1 MCLRALIGL
10 WLTLLTTLPLA
21 ALCQDLP
28 PLPSDSIPHQ
38 LLHDYD
44 SVAAQLNARIDSL
57 STMELP
63 TDAYA
68 RHLDSLY
75 AAFTTR
81 DLAELHKAYGSGP
94 DKVDARLARLDSIV
108 TRRRA
113 TLDSLMHAGGLP
125 SQMNLSI
132 PNADAVAKHLNILPH
147 MPTLPTANIPNLS
160 VPAVNSPISQAP
172 TIAMPGELNAIQ
184 DLSGQAGEL
193 SGKLGE
199 AGTVAENIN
208 TGNISTAA
216 DKLTDQQARRL
227 AATSGL
233 TDAVSAGEAAKSAV
247 LTKPN
252 LSTDAAQAQAK
263 KAFVDHFAGKEALVQ
278 NDMESISKVQ
288 MKYRTVN
295 DSRQLP
301 KHVPN
306 AMKGKPF
313 RERLIPG
320 ISVQL
325 LTANHASL
333 DIAPSIGYKLSGRL
347 RTGIA
352 AYRRLSYFKQSR
364 SIRTED
370 VTGFRLYGELK
381 IKDQLYV
388 HIEPELFRDRR
399 PNAVPPGNDVP
410 GTWQRRLN
418 LGILKTYTINPRWT
432 GTVMILYDVLDLKN
446 FPNTRGGGLRIGVEY
461 KLKNKEK
468 K

>member
-10 WLTLLTTLPLA
+10 WLTVLTTLPLA
-21 ALCQDLP
+21 AHCQDLP
-28 PLPSDSIPHQ
+28 PLPSDSIPQQ

-75 AAFTTR
+75 ATFSNR
-81 DLAELHKAYGSGP
+81 DLAALHKVYGTAS
-94 DKVDARLARLDSIV
+94 DKADARLAHLDSIV
-108 TRRRA
+108 TGKRT
-113 TLDSLMHAGGLP
+113 TLDSLMHTGGQP
-125 SQMNLSI
+125 SYMNLSI
-132 PNADAVAKHLNILPH
+132 PNAEAITKQLNVIPEV
-147 MPTLPTANIPNLS
+147 PTLPTASIPNRSL
-160 VPAVNSPISQAP
+160 PTVNTQIPQAP
-172 TIAMPGELNAIQ
+172 AITMPGEIGAAQ
-184 DLSGQAGEL
+184 DLAGKAGEL
-193 SGKLGE
+193 SGKVGE
-199 AGTVAENIN
+199 AGTVVQDIN
-208 TGNISTAA
+208 TGNIGAAA
-216 DKLTDQQARRL
+216 DKVADQQAQRL
-227 AATSGL
+227 AGASGL

-247 LTKPN
+247 LTKPD

-278 NDMESISKVQ
+278 KDMESISKVQ

-352 AYRRLSYFKQSR
+352 AYKRLSYFKQSR

-399 PNAVPPGNDVP
+399 PNTIPPGNDVP

-446 FPNTRGGGLRIGVEY
+446 FPNTRGGGLRVGVEY